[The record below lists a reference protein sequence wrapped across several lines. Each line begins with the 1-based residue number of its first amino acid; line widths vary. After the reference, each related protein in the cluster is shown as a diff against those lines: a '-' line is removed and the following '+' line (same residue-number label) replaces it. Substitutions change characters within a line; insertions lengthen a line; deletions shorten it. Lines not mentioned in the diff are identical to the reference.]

1 MRKQSGA
8 KPVPAVPLGY
18 QPSEPNHDYVGASY
32 RYKGIETQW
41 ASDGRS
47 SFATYMPTII
57 NSQHHK
63 VGIGDE
69 II

>member
-47 SFATYMPTII
+47 SFAIYIYDNSNNQVTYV
-57 NSQHHK
+57 HW
-63 VGIGDE
+63 G
-69 II
+69 